1 VSETAAS
8 RTRREHAER
17 IGAVYAA
24 SPRVAAVVLGGSTA
38 RGDADR
44 FSDLELGVFWHE
56 DVTDEDRLGAIE
68 AAGGDLEFL
77 DPYDREWRAWYDT
90 WKIGRRDGAPKTGI
104 SVETVQATTATLD
117 WALEG
122 ALERYDASDVI
133 QLLLS
138 ALVDGRPLHGEELLA
153 PMRTAAAGY
162 PPELARAV
170 VAAHAQ
176 IDHFWR
182 FDMFRERDNPLLA
195 SRAIVEIQERVLRVL
210 LAVNRVYYFG
220 FKSLDA
226 VARRLELAPS
236 ELLPRIRAAHSGDLV
251 EAEGA
256 LRELVEETYD
266 LVERHVPE
274 IDVERLRAI
283 FRYQRPLWD

>member
-24 SPRVAAVVLGGSTA
+24 NPRVAAVVLGGSTA

-56 DVTDEDRLGAIE
+56 DVTDEERLGAIE

-90 WKIGRRDGAPKTGI
+90 WKVGRRDGARKTGI
-104 SVETVQATTATLD
+104 SVETVHATTATLD

-122 ALERYDASDVI
+122 ALERHDASDVI

-153 PMRTAAAGY
+153 PMRTAATGY

-182 FDMFRERDNPLLA
+182 FDMFRERDNPVLA
-195 SRAIVEIQERVLRVL
+195 ARAIVEIHERVLHVL

-220 FKSLDA
+220 FKSLEA
-226 VARRLELAPS
+226 VCDRLEIAPTD
-236 ELLPRIRAAHSGDLV
+236 LLPRIRRAYGDDLIAAEHG
-251 EAEGA
+251 
-256 LRELVEETYD
+256 LRELVEDTYD
-266 LVERHVPE
+266 IVERHVPDV
-274 IDVERLRAI
+274 DVERLRAI
-283 FRYQRPLWD
+283 FRYRRPLWD